1 MAAPVDA
8 GPQLESWAPRCASRG
23 GAPSHAPV
31 LPDCLH
37 LHPFLPA
44 SAPCSWQGLRWGFR
58 PEEVTQLSGE
68 DVLCV
73 LNLSSGRTSPGTPR
87 SCRSTCRRDAASGPA
102 LGPCAFRGHR
112 AGPGGPFSRGASG
125 TLPRPCAHP
134 RLLLRPSSE
143 EDTTGFRT
151 PHLCRLLGR
160 WGRGGGA
167 HTPRAEGTQP
177 ARPGAHSAHFCSDPL
192 LQVG

>member
-1 MAAPVDA
+1 MRGLLAAGGE
-8 GPQLESWAPRCASRG
+8 GPKPGPLGHGRSRG
-23 GAPSHAPV
+23 CRAAAGVPGAALCLRRRCPPYAPV

-44 SAPCSWQGLRWGFR
+44 PAPCSWQGLRWGFR
-58 PEEVTQLSGE
+58 PEEVTRLSGE

-73 LNLSSGRTSPGTPR
+73 LNLSSSQTSPGTPR
-87 SCRSTCRRDAASGPA
+87 SCRSTCRRDAARGPA

-151 PHLCRLLGR
+151 SHLCQLLGL
-160 WGRGGGA
+160 WGRGG
-167 HTPRAEGTQP
+167 
-177 ARPGAHSAHFCSDPL
+177 
-192 LQVG
+192 